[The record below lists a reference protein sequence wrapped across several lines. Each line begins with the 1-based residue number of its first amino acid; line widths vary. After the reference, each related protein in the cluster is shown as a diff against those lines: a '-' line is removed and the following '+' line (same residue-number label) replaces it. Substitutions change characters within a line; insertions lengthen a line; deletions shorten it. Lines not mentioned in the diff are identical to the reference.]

1 MIINNKKFS
10 LIVII
15 ILSGLLLLGGETKD
29 EKTKLSGYIDV
40 DGGKLYYDITGNG
53 EPIIF
58 LHNGMIHS
66 VVWDGQIGEFSKQ
79 YKTICY
85 DRRGYGKSPQTE
97 SEYSN
102 VEDLNTLLEELEI
115 KRANL
120 IGISAGAR
128 ISIDFAI
135 QYPEKVSSLVLV
147 GPVVS
152 GFSFTR
158 HFFLRG
164 GHATIDILND
174 PKALLNYMLTE
185 DPYSIYSKNEET
197 RLKAI
202 EILKENPQNLD
213 RQRFRL
219 NRDLNLNSISKL
231 NNIKV
236 PTLIIS
242 GEFDIPDVH
251 AHSGAINAA
260 IPNSRRVV
268 VNDAAHLVPFEKPP
282 IFNEYVIGFYKNTKL
297 ISMIE
302 KEGVESAVEF
312 YMEKINENPDEKYFT
327 EASVNE
333 LGYKYLYEGRINESI
348 ELFKLNVA
356 GYPKS
361 SNVYDSLGEAYM
373 GKGEKVLAIKN
384 YEKSLE
390 LNPEN
395 QNAVIKLEEL
405 RKE

>member
-1 MIINNKKFS
+1 MIIDNKKVI

-15 ILSGLLLLGGETKD
+15 IFSGLLLLGRETKD
-29 EKTKLSGYIDV
+29 ENTKLSGYIDV

-66 VVWDGQIGEFSKQ
+66 VVWDDQIGEFSKQ

-102 VEDLNTLLEELEI
+102 VEDLKTLLEELEI

-120 IGISAGAR
+120 IGMSAGAR

-164 GHATIDILND
+164 GYATIDILND
-174 PKALLNYMLTE
+174 PKAFLNYMFTD
-185 DPYSIYSKNEET
+185 DPYSIY
-197 RLKAI
+197 R
-202 EILKENPQNLD
+202 ENK
-213 RQRFRL
+213 
-219 NRDLNLNSISKL
+219 DLNLNSISKL

-268 VNDAAHLVPFEKPP
+268 VNEAAHLVPFEKPR
-282 IFNEYVIGFYKNTKL
+282 IFNEYVVCFYKNIKL

-302 KEGVESAVEF
+302 KKGVEFAVKF
-312 YMEKINENPDEKYFT
+312 YMKKINENPDKKYFT
-327 EASVNE
+327 EERLNE
-333 LGYKYLYEGRINESI
+333 LGYKYLYEGRVVEAI

-373 GKGEKVLAIKN
+373 EKGEKELAIKN

-395 QNAVIKLEEL
+395 QNAFIKSEVL
-405 RKE
+405 RYK

>member
-1 MIINNKKFS
+1 MITNNKKLS

-15 ILSGLLLLGGETKD
+15 IFSGLLLLGGEKKD
-29 EKTKLSGYIDV
+29 ENTKLSGYIDV

-66 VVWDGQIGEFSKQ
+66 VVWDGQIGELSKQ

-85 DRRGYGKSPQTE
+85 NRRGYGKSPQTE
-97 SEYSN
+97 SEYLD
-102 VEDLNTLLEELEI
+102 VEDLNRLLEELEI

-120 IGISAGAR
+120 IGMSAGAR
-128 ISIDFAI
+128 ISIDFTI
-135 QYPEKVSSLVLV
+135 QYPEKVSSLILV

-164 GHATIDILND
+164 GHTTIDILND

-185 DPYSIYSKNEET
+185 DPYSIYSKNEEA

-202 EILKENPQNLD
+202 EVLKENPQNLD

-231 NNIKV
+231 NDIKV

-395 QNAVIKLEEL
+395 RNAVIKLEEL